1 MTATRSLTEASIV
14 DAALRVISRDGVES
28 LSMRALSR
36 ELGVSAMAAYY
47 YVKSKEE
54 LLDLVAAQVL
64 ADIAPPTSP
73 GLEWPARLRLLID
86 QIEAALRHHRGL
98 GDLLLDRM
106 HSTQR
111 HVMRAIM
118 ELLSEAGFDDADVV
132 MAYALIH
139 TYLFGRYRV
148 ATQPVPKPNWPAG
161 TQGERTEQ
169 GEDIVA
175 RIRPL
180 FPKLRG
186 RDYYDFGIETLI
198 QGLEHQLAVRRGTGA
213 AAAPA
218 GEERRRAAA
227 G

>member
-1 MTATRSLTEASIV
+1 MSATRPLTESGIV
-14 DAALRVISRDGVES
+14 SAALAVIERDGVES

-36 ELGVSAMAAYY
+36 ELGVSPMAAYY

-54 LLDLVAAQVL
+54 LLDLVAARVL
-64 ADIAPPTSP
+64 AGIAPPARP
-73 GLEWPARLRLLID
+73 DLEWPARLRLLID
-86 QIEAALRHHRGL
+86 QIEAALRHHRGI
-98 GDLLLDRM
+98 GDVLLDRM
-106 HSTQR
+106 HNTQR

-118 ELLSEAGFDDADVV
+118 ELLSEAGFDDQDVV

-148 ATQPVPKPNWPAG
+148 TTQPPPKPSPAVV
-161 TQGERTEQ
+161 GEEPTED
-169 GEDIVA
+169 EDIVT

-198 QGLEHQLAVRRGTGA
+198 LGLQRQLELKR
-213 AAAPA
+213 P
-218 GEERRRAAA
+218 
-227 G
+227 